1 MTPRKKAKSKA
12 TASWLRAH
20 WAAVCLAL
28 LMLFGFGLRL
38 IDLTDAPLDFHPTR
52 QLRGAIVARSIYY
65 QLHPSED
72 AYLQQQ
78 AVLMRNAVA
87 ELEPPILESIVA
99 VGYLLA
105 GGEQIGVARVVTSL
119 FWVLAAVPLYDLARR
134 MTGRGAALLAAAYY
148 LFLPFAVQ
156 ASRSFQPDPFMVAW
170 LVLSLYAAYRWSER
184 KEWRWAWLA
193 AAAAGFAVLIKV
205 VAAYIV
211 MGYMVAIVLAALGLR
226 AALRSRQVWAM
237 AAVSVLPAF
246 VYYLLN
252 IGESSGNYF
261 QNWVVALLPLA
272 LVPSFYVFWINML
285 SDLLGAGSL
294 VAAVFGVLLAEA
306 RARWLLIGAWLG
318 YFIYGVTLPHQT
330 TTHSYYHIQLVP
342 IVALSLAPLFHLA
355 LRRIRRQASVWQ
367 ALAALAMA
375 ATLLFAAWSVRSTL
389 LGVDYRQEPA
399 FWQRIGGVIPRDGNT
414 IALVQSYGHLL
425 NYYGGR
431 RVELWPI
438 AAELKLAG
446 LRGNSPADFEAF
458 FADRTAGMRYFL
470 VTAFNQ
476 LDLQPE
482 LKEYLAT
489 HFSVQSQGEGYLIYD
504 LESQP

>member
-1 MTPRKKAKSKA
+1 MSPRKKAKSKA
-12 TASWLRAH
+12 KSSWLRAH
-20 WAAVCLAL
+20 WAQVSLAA
-28 LMLFGFGLRL
+28 LMLLGFGLRL
-38 IDLTDAPLDFHPTR
+38 IDATDAPLDFHPTR
-52 QLRGAIVARSIYY
+52 QLRGAIVARSIFY
-65 QLHPSED
+65 QLRPAED

-99 VGYLLA
+99 FGYLLA
-105 GGEQIGVARVVTSL
+105 GGEQIAVARVVTSL
-119 FWVLAAVPLYDLARR
+119 FWVLAAIPLYDLARR
-134 MTGRGAALLAAAYY
+134 MAGRGAALLAVAYY

-170 LVLSLYAAYRWSER
+170 LVLALYGAYRWSER
-184 KEWRWAWLA
+184 QEWKWAWLA
-193 AAAAGFAVLIKV
+193 GAAAGFAVLIKV
-205 VAAYIV
+205 VAAYLV
-211 MGYMVAIVLAALGLR
+211 MGFMVAVVLATLGLR
-226 AALRSRQVWAM
+226 AALRSKQVWAM

-246 VYYLLN
+246 AYYLLN
-252 IGESSGNYF
+252 IGDSSGNYF

-272 LVPSFYVFWINML
+272 FVPSFYVFWINML

-294 VAAVFGVLLAEA
+294 VAAALGVLLAEA

-318 YFIYGVTLPHQT
+318 YLIYGITLPHQT

-342 IVALSLAPLFHLA
+342 IVALSLAPIFQLVV
-355 LRRIRRQASVWQ
+355 RRVWRQAPAWR
-367 ALAALAMA
+367 ALAAAAVA

-399 FWQRIGGVIPRDGNT
+399 FWERIGGVIPRDGDT

-446 LRGNSPADFEAF
+446 LRGNTPADFEAF
-458 FADRTAGMRYFL
+458 FAERTAGMRYFL

-482 LKEYLAT
+482 LKEYLDA
-489 HFSVQSQGEGYLIYD
+489 HFHIYIQGDGYLIYA
-504 LESQP
+504 LEAQP

>member
-1 MTPRKKAKSKA
+1 MSPRKKAKSKVKS
-12 TASWLRAH
+12 SWLRAH
-20 WAAVCLAL
+20 WAQLSLAA
-28 LMLFGFGLRL
+28 LMLLGFGLRL

-52 QLRGAIVARSIYY
+52 QLRGAMVARSLYY
-65 QLHPSED
+65 QLQPSED

-78 AVLMRNAVA
+78 ALQLRNAVA

-105 GGEQIGVARVVTSL
+105 GGEQIAVARIVTSL
-119 FWVLAAVPLYDLARR
+119 FWVLAAIPLYDLARR
-134 MTGRGAALLAAAYY
+134 MAGRGAALLAVAYY

-170 LVLSLYAAYRWSER
+170 LVLAFYAAYRWSER
-184 KEWRWAWLA
+184 QEWRWAWLA
-193 AAAAGFAVLIKV
+193 GAAAGFAVLVKV
-205 VAAYIV
+205 VAAYLV
-211 MGYMVAIVLAALGLR
+211 MGFMVAIVLATLGLR
-226 AALRSRQVWAM
+226 AALRSKQVWAM
-237 AAVSVLPAF
+237 AAISVLPAF
-246 VYYLLN
+246 AYYLLN
-252 IGESSGNYF
+252 IGDSSGSYF

-272 LVPSFYVFWINML
+272 FVPSFYVFWINML

-294 VAAVFGVLLAEA
+294 VAAVIGVLIAEA
-306 RARWLLIGAWLG
+306 RARRLLVGAWLG
-318 YFIYGVTLPHQT
+318 YFVYGVTLPHQT

-342 IVALSLAPLFHLA
+342 IVALSLAPVFQLA
-355 LRRIRRQASVWQ
+355 VRRARRQAPAWQ
-367 ALAALAMA
+367 ALAAAAVA

-399 FWQRIGGVIPRDGNT
+399 FWERIGTVIPRDGDT

-446 LRGNSPADFEAF
+446 LRGNTPVDFEAF
-458 FADRTAGMRYFL
+458 FAERTAGMRYFL
-470 VTAFNQ
+470 ITAFNQ

-482 LKEYLAT
+482 LKEYLEA
-489 HFSVQSQGEGYLIYD
+489 HFPVYGQGDGYLIYD
-504 LESQP
+504 LEAQP